1 MSQFLKFLLAS
12 TLGVFIAGI
21 LMSVFGIIIVAQ
33 IANEE
38 KKGKPV
44 KENTV
49 LHIKLDNAIPELTD
63 NVERDMYSWN
73 VDQVL
78 GLNDLLYTL
87 ETAGKDDRIKGIFL
101 EVDQLQG
108 GFATARILRNALDEF
123 QANDKFIISHSK
135 FYSQGAYYLSSVAD
149 EVYVN
154 PLGWIDFRGFS
165 SETPFVKEMLDR
177 LGIEM
182 QVIWVGNYKSATEPF
197 RRNSMSEESKEQV
210 REYLTDY
217 YNLFLEDISSNRPLS
232 VEELRAIANE
242 YISPDP
248 QKALDRQ
255 LVDGIVYRDE
265 VINSIKDSLG
275 MEHDEKLYLMT
286 LAEYFKSNP
295 KKTDT
300 KVKERIAVVYAEGT
314 IVDGEGAEGSV
325 GDIKYNKIFQKLRKD
340 KKVKAVVL
348 RINSGGGSAM
358 ASENMWRELMLLK
371 ESGKPVI
378 VSMGNYAASGG
389 YYIAA
394 PADSIFAEPNTLTG
408 SIGVFMMLPNMQEL
422 FNQHL
427 GINFDTVKTA
437 PMAVSLSPFYEMS
450 QNERKILQSRTD
462 NMYQVFLQRVADGR
476 NMESIDSVHQI
487 AQGRVWTGK
496 RAQELGLV
504 DELGDLGDAIDA
516 AAAKVDLDSYRVV
529 EYPKPKPPIVALM
542 EQFSGGG
549 AATKTAAAEK
559 MLKRDFRELYS
570 SYDFLR
576 SVYSSKGLQMR
587 TTVMVPFE

>member
-12 TLGVFIAGI
+12 TLGVFIAAI
-21 LMSVFGIIIVAQ
+21 LMSVFGIIIIAQ

-38 KKGKPV
+38 KKGKTV

-49 LHIKLDNAIPELTD
+49 LHITLDNALPELTD

-73 VDQVL
+73 TDQVL
-78 GLNDLLYTL
+78 GLNDILYTL
-87 ETAGKDDRIKGIFL
+87 ETAAADDKVKGVFL

-108 GFATARILRNALDEF
+108 GFATARILRKALLEF
-123 QANDKFIISHSK
+123 KDNDKFVVAHSK

-177 LGIEM
+177 LGIDM

-197 RRNSMSEESKEQV
+197 RRNNMSEESKEQV
-210 REYLTDY
+210 REYLSEY
-217 YNLFLEDISSNRPLS
+217 YNLFLEDISGTRDLS
-232 VEELRAIANE
+232 VNELRAIANE

-248 QKALDRQ
+248 QKALDRK

-265 VINSIKDSLG
+265 VIDNIKVKLDIDL
-275 MEHDEKLYLMT
+275 EKKIPLMSV
-286 LAEYFKSNP
+286 ADYFKSNP

-300 KVKERIAVVYAEGT
+300 KIKDRIAVVYAEGT
-314 IVDGEGAEGSV
+314 IVDGKGAEGSI
-325 GDIKYNKIFQKLRKD
+325 GDEKYNKIFQKLRKD
-340 KKVKAVVL
+340 DKIKAVVL
-348 RINSGGGSAM
+348 RVNSGGGSAM

-408 SIGVFMMLPNMQEL
+408 SIGVFMMLPNMQQL

-450 QNERKILQSRTD
+450 QNERQILQSRTD
-462 NMYQVFLQRVADGR
+462 AMYKVFLQRVADGR
-476 NMESIDSVHQI
+476 GMENIDSVHQI
-487 AQGRVWTGK
+487 AQGRVWTGQ
-496 RAQELGLV
+496 RALELGLV
-504 DELGDLGDAIDA
+504 DELGDLEDAIDA
-516 AAAKVDLDSYRVV
+516 AADKVSLDSYRIV

-542 EQFSGGG
+542 EQFSGGT
-549 AATKTAAAEK
+549 ASKTSAAEG
-559 MLKRDFRELYS
+559 MLKRDFGQVYE

-576 SVYSSKGLQMR
+576 SIYTSKGLQMR
-587 TTVMVPFE
+587 TTVLVPFE